1 MELIQQKM
9 DALLM
14 DEDTMVYYHNLGVK
28 PKFFFLVI
36 RYIKKLIGFLYEN
49 SSEADQKVKR
59 ILLSKLNHM
68 EKSEKQNHLPVNWEK
83 IDEPEDI
90 IR

>member
-1 MELIQQKM
+1 M

-49 SSEADQKVKR
+49 SSEAD
-59 ILLSKLNHM
+59 
-68 EKSEKQNHLPVNWEK
+68 
-83 IDEPEDI
+83 
-90 IR
+90 